1 MCVTFFNYDD
11 DTSHSILWI
20 FRNISFWS
28 DAAIQQVHNQKTQ
41 ACFAAY
47 VKHCLNGT
55 PILIHCLALGF
66 GDGTWD
72 SLFKFF
78 LLIWTLVGC
87 SILGWALSVSQRQL
101 QCYSLLL
108 STATVAVYRWLW
120 LTDWSFTQH
129 VLNVTKV
136 GTALLNCCVT
146 WLVPHWTAAISV
158 QVLCTLYNHAPVY
171 SVTLFK
177 ATYTECI
184 CV

>member
-55 PILIHCLALGF
+55 PILIHRLALGF

-72 SLFKFF
+72 SLFKKFF
-78 LLIWTLVGC
+78 IDMNTCWVQHLGMSPKCFTTTTAVLFSASEHSHCGC
-87 SILGWALSVSQRQL
+87 VQM
-101 QCYSLLL
+101 
-108 STATVAVYRWLW
+108 T
-120 LTDWSFTQH
+120 LTDW
-129 VLNVTKV
+129 LELY
-136 GTALLNCCVT
+136 TACFECHQSGYSTVELLCYMAGATLNCCH
-146 WLVPHWTAAISV
+146 LSASS
-158 QVLCTLYNHAPVY
+158 VY
-171 SVTLFK
+171 SIQPCTSLQCHF
-177 ATYTECI
+177 I
-184 CV
+184 